1 MQKRMIREMRVG
13 MKMRKNIEDEEE
25 ENEQR

>member
-1 MQKRMIREMRVG
+1 MKKRMIRKMRVG